1 MSDREALK
9 QAAGEHAA
17 SWIESGMVVGLG
29 TGSTAIHAIN
39 RIAARLVDGS
49 LTQVIGIPTSRASEM
64 VATELGIQLG
74 NLADYPVIDIT
85 IDGAD
90 EVDPDFNL
98 IKGGGAALLHEKV
111 VAQAS
116 LREVIVVD
124 AEKCSE
130 MLGAKFAV
138 PVEVLAFAWR
148 PEADYLDDMGAEVR
162 LRRDAGSD
170 PVVTDEGNW
179 ILDATFGPIADVE
192 RLSTSLDRRAGVVA
206 HGLFLGLATDLVVAG
221 PNGIEHRTS
230 P

>member
-1 MSDREALK
+1 MSDSETLK

-17 SWIESGMVVGLG
+17 SWVESGMVVGLG
-29 TGSTAIHAIN
+29 TGSTAIHAIK
-39 RIAARLVDGS
+39 RIAARLYEGS
-49 LTQVIGIPTSRASEM
+49 LSQVVGIPTSRASEM
-64 VATELGIQLG
+64 AAMELGIQLG
-74 NLADYPVIDIT
+74 TLADYPVIDVT

-90 EVDPDFNL
+90 EVDGDFNL

-130 MLGAKFAV
+130 VLGTKFAV

-162 LRRDAGSD
+162 LRRNAESD

-179 ILDATFGPIADVE
+179 ILDAMFGPIADVE
-192 RLSTSLDRRAGVVA
+192 RLSNALDRRAAVMA